1 MTTVDDT
8 TFAAAG
14 TGEGAQELRPRS
26 ELTAKEVLREVGAVL
41 RMSEADAALLKRAY
55 AAHRDDMARLNDR
68 IRESRRKVRA
78 ALQSEAFDSAA
89 LKAAMDEVRAARSEL
104 EVQIQD
110 VMREGAT
117 AMSPEGRQRLAR
129 GPRRAS

>member
-1 MTTVDDT
+1 MKPEASRPV
-8 TFAAAG
+8 
-14 TGEGAQELRPRS
+14 AQQEDVIIARICRRRPF
-26 ELTAKEVLREVGAVL
+26 
-41 RMSEADAALLKRAY
+41 
-55 AAHRDDMARLNDR
+55 DMAQDCR
-68 IRESRRKVRA
+68 IPPPLARHDQGATKVRA

-117 AMSPEGRQRLAR
+117 AMSPMDCVGW
-129 GPRRAS
+129 ASKMGIQVRPASFENAA